1 MTAPVKINLVVNQ
14 RSSFVAGFVV
24 TDQDDAAI
32 DLSDYTIEAKLKKDF
47 TSPTTVSFAT
57 TTIAPATDG
66 KLEISLTSEQTAPLS
81 GNFVYDV
88 AITKTATSFKTRIAE
103 GNIRVDPGVT

>member
-14 RSSFVAGFVV
+14 RSSFVAGFTV
-24 TDQDDAAI
+24 TDQDDTAI
-32 DLSDYTIEAKLKKDF
+32 DLADYTIEAKLKKDF

-57 TTIAPATDG
+57 TAIAPTTAG
-66 KLEISLTSEQTAPLS
+66 KLEISLTAEQTASLS

-88 AITKTATSFKTRIAE
+88 AITNTSTNFKTRISE